1 MDNQNESNPA
11 EVNAVKKQRWSL
23 KKKIWVIGGVIVA
36 IIIALVIIVNVATSA
51 PVKVSNELV
60 SDIQAKNATGAYSLL
75 SKEAQKVTSA
85 NQFNQV
91 VDQIGPILSGTP
103 KMISKE
109 VRGETGS
116 AATAKVVYEIKGS
129 DGATYKIT
137 VNLTKE
143 DGQWKVLNFESSKK

>member
-1 MDNQNESNPA
+1 MDDQDKPKPA
-11 EVNAVKKQRWSL
+11 TVSSEKNKWDL
-23 KKKIWVIGGVIVA
+23 KKKIWVIGGAVIA
-36 IIIALVIIVNVATSA
+36 IIIALVIIVNTATSA
-51 PVKVSNELV
+51 PVKISNQLV

-75 SKEAQKVTSA
+75 SSEAQKVVPVD
-85 NQFNQV
+85 QFNQT

-109 VRGETGS
+109 ISGQTGS

-129 DGATYKIT
+129 DGATYVIT

-143 DGQWKVLNFESSKK
+143 NGQWKVLNFDSSKK